1 MVIAVPVMRVVEMA
15 LHEVVHV
22 ISMWNPLVT
31 AVWAVYMS
39 WLMRSTIVVW
49 RTAVRIVL
57 ADWYVVVIHMI
68 AVYVMEMPIVKIIG
82 VAIVLHSGM
91 TAICAMLMGVA
102 FVFGTSGH
110 DALHLASSAGRFA
123 SSTVHGLIWNA

>member
-1 MVIAVPVMRVVEMA
+1 
-15 LHEVVHV
+15 
-22 ISMWNPLVT
+22 
-31 AVWAVYMS
+31 
-39 WLMRSTIVVW
+39 MRSAIVVW

-57 ADWYVVVIHMI
+57 ADRYVVVIHMI
-68 AVYVMEMPIVKIIG
+68 AVHVMEMPIVKIIG
-82 VAIVLHSGM
+82 VAIVFHSGM

-123 SSTVHGLIWNA
+123 SSTVHGLIRNAYRKRNPLTPARRLRSYSSRLCACVGRW